1 MLFDH
6 PLLPARLIA
15 RYKRFLFDAELE
27 NGEIITGFCPNTGS
41 MRGLTTPGSRIWLSE
56 HDSPTRKYRHVF
68 ELIEA
73 DGTLVGVNTAMPN
86 RLAEEAILAG
96 QISDLGDYASL
107 RREQKYGRNSR
118 IDFLLTDAA
127 KPTTYVEVKN
137 VHFTRTPGLAEFP
150 DTVTA
155 RGAKHL
161 EELGDMVEQGHRAV
175 MLYVIQRDDCR
186 GFRVCSDLDPS
197 YGLAYVRARQ
207 RGVEAFAIKCRISPV
222 EITAAGLIPMDEPGI
237 AALQTETTIS
247 TEGRSW

>member
-6 PLLPARLIA
+6 PLRPARLIA
-15 RYKRFLFDAELE
+15 RYKRFLFDAELDC
-27 NGEIITGFCPNTGS
+27 GRIVTGFCPNTGS
-41 MRGLTTPGSRIWLSE
+41 MRGLTTPGATIWLSE

-86 RLAEEAILAG
+86 RLAEEAIGAG
-96 QISDLGDYASL
+96 RIADLGTYAGL

-118 IDFLLTDAA
+118 IDFLLTDPG

-161 EELGDMVEQGHRAV
+161 EELGDMVALGHRAV

-186 GFRVCSDLDPS
+186 RLRICSDLDPG
-197 YGLAYVRARQ
+197 YGRAYARARQ
-207 RGVEAFAIKCRISPV
+207 RGVEAFAVKCSLSPL

-237 AALQTETTIS
+237 AALQTKTTILD
-247 TEGRSW
+247 